1 MMIYAYQ
8 RLSAFEQ
15 DSDPDSPVGFSD
27 PDELAQIINYCKTQG
42 WAEPTWIRES
52 SRDWQAG
59 FSQRLSAEH
68 KLADHKADGW
78 RPEPGSDVVV
88 YSLQR
93 LVNGAQ
99 DLSLTLDWMR
109 EHDVCLHVVEFKAE
123 LSQTRT
129 LTRARVD
136 FDIILASLARIERR
150 RGAERMRKVK
160 HEQRSKGRF
169 LGGSKPFGYMV
180 HSNGKLVE
188 NPLEQR
194 VLKQIRQL
202 RRQGCSLRVIARK
215 VSTPI
220 APISFKTVQRVL
232 QREESDGQQTQQGV
246 KR

>member
-1 MMIYAYQ
+1 MKIYAYQ

-15 DSDPDSPVGFSD
+15 DSDPDLPMGFSD
-27 PDELAQIINYCKTQG
+27 PAELAQIINYCEAQG
-42 WAEPTWIRES
+42 WAEPIWIRES
-52 SRDWQAG
+52 SRDWRAG
-59 FSQRLSAEH
+59 FSQRLA
-68 KLADHKADGW
+68 AGYTGDGW
-78 RPEPGSDVVV
+78 RPAPGSDVVV
-88 YSLQR
+88 HSLQR

-99 DLSLTLDWMR
+99 DLLLTLDWLR
-109 EHDVCLHVVEFKAE
+109 EHDVCLHVVEFNAE

-129 LTRARVD
+129 LIRTRVD
-136 FDIILASLARIERR
+136 SDVMLASLARVEMR

-160 HEQRSKGRF
+160 HEQRNKGRF
-169 LGGSKPFGYMV
+169 LGGTKPFGYMV

-202 RRQGCSLRVIARK
+202 RSQGHSLRVIARK
-215 VSTPI
+215 VSTPV

-232 QREESDGQQTQQGV
+232 QRDERDGQPTQQGV